1 MIGAAG
7 LIAARPA
14 IGGGS
19 TAGGSAAGV
28 TPLAGSA
35 ALSKHAAEHATTTKG
50 KATHKRARAV
60 RGIMLTI
67 IRPFPGVTRR
77 SSRCKESGRFS
88 MNLDGPQKAQA
99 RRQEGGPALLLESK
113 QAFRPRR
120 IGRSHGSLGFP
131 VPGWPVRVSAAA
143 VQDVQENNVDKA
155 FFLELFL
162 ERVVILTASC

>member
-35 ALSKHAAEHATTTKG
+35 ALSKHAFEHATTTKG
-50 KATHKRARAV
+50 KATHKRAQPV

-67 IRPFPGVTRR
+67 VRPFPGVTRR

-99 RRQEGGPALLLESK
+99 RRQEGDPALLLESK

-120 IGRSHGSLGFP
+120 IGRSHGGLGPPALGCPRPPAGQF
-131 VPGWPVRVSAAA
+131 
-143 VQDVQENNVDKA
+143 K
-155 FFLELFL
+155 
-162 ERVVILTASC
+162 